1 MADADGEMLAEYG
14 AMDAIEP
21 LPQESVWE
29 TMGSTEVYNRGPAV
43 RGFDPLFD
51 PFCIWGNELSM
62 NINQIKKLR
71 KIVRIKKLV
80 TKNNKMFVCI
90 MKKTSIHYKMPD
102 PPPRPAPRPTHP
114 NRRES
119 SLAERHGLGDALA
132 HLHGPRGREGR
143 RRRRRRQL
151 RQGDHRL
158 GTAPTLLAFPRQ
170 GLRQGKPLSLE
181 AHGPGGD
188 RPKKPRRYG
197 VMEMRSPCYSF
208 RPAHHAL
215 QVIVVKAAMG
225 RRGGFGTRQCQELCE
240 PSWKGLWLDL

>member
-1 MADADGEMLAEYG
+1 MLFRSHPSFLVP
-14 AMDAIEP
+14 ISSPPPPPPCPPPHSVLSPP
-21 LPQESVWE
+21 LPP
-29 TMGSTEVYNRGPAV
+29 TAV
-43 RGFDPLFD
+43 LLTHRRRPRPSLPSPSLPTLCPRSSRAGRHPIDP
-51 PFCIWGNELSM
+51 
-62 NINQIKKLR
+62 Q
-71 KIVRIKKLV
+71 
-80 TKNNKMFVCI
+80 
-90 MKKTSIHYKMPD
+90 PD

-225 RRGGFGTRQCQELCE
+225 RRGGFGTSVKSYVSPPGRGFGWT
-240 PSWKGLWLDL
+240 SD